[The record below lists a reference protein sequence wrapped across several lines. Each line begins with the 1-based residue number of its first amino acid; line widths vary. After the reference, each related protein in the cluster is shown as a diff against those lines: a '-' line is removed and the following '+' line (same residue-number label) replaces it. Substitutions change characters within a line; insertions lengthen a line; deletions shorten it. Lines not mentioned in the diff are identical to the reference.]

1 MPAVQRA
8 GRDTDVGWHRRHQA
22 GNMVACQLT
31 SLSVFCT
38 LCSYTPCHLCLMSFN
53 NQTHDHRNSN
63 LQLALTM
70 PVCRL
75 AAVQA
80 SGSTACDLCKHE
92 SVSCLTAYNA
102 RVKLR
107 TELSMLVLL
116 QLWLN
121 KGCIWTHARQRA
133 TRGLQ
138 LKTELVRKL
147 SSADYGTLGDAGLM
161 HARQYI
167 TPKILHYIQT

>member
-1 MPAVQRA
+1 MGSPYGALAGRCRADSQCMEKHRGHQASVWYALCISLSKTAAGSAGGKLVCFKLCNMPAVQRA

-22 GNMVACQLT
+22 GSIVACQLT
-31 SLSVFCT
+31 SLSDSCT

-102 RVKLR
+102 QVKL
-107 TELSMLVLL
+107 
-116 QLWLN
+116 
-121 KGCIWTHARQRA
+121 
-133 TRGLQ
+133 
-138 LKTELVRKL
+138 
-147 SSADYGTLGDAGLM
+147 
-161 HARQYI
+161 
-167 TPKILHYIQT
+167 